1 MPGGLPLKVN
11 RTPRTYLFRVRARRL
26 CGFLRRK
33 GLFCRSGKRTPQENL
48 NFCKN
53 PLTNRPLFGYNT
65 MVIAD
70 VCNYARRME
79 GSRNTGR

>member
-33 GLFCRSGKRTPQENL
+33 GALLSVGEANTPRKFEFLQ
-48 NFCKN
+48 K
-53 PLTNRPLFGYNT
+53 PLDKQTPFR
-65 MVIAD
+65 V
-70 VCNYARRME
+70 
-79 GSRNTGR
+79 